1 MRKSRSK
8 VLTFIYLKKIHIS
21 ITIIKMKEIHLIS
34 IGNSL
39 ISNFQK
45 NGLIDSTKKISD
57 EYFWA
62 ELLGNSNLINSI
74 LKILRESPF
83 KYSAELNTFLRV
95 VEGKSP
101 ENIEVYLFGT
111 KTASNELCRRII
123 ESYLKEIGYKIYVPY
138 EVSGYFLE
146 ACYDKNFA
154 LDEFKKGISEL
165 IDRLIYIAESKK
177 KAGYKVYFNPTGGLK
192 AHVIATA
199 LAAFI
204 TECDIYY
211 MNEEFSQVVFFPK
224 LFYLPKGRELELL
237 KKIVEGQKDINF
249 DEYDDEISRLNSY
262 GFITICE
269 LDGLRRI
276 FVTEKGRFITRE
288 LR

>member
-1 MRKSRSK
+1 MIDDMTQSGE
-8 VLTFIYLKKIHIS
+8 YLKKLS
-21 ITIIKMKEIHLIS
+21 LITKIIKMREIHMIS
-34 IGNSL
+34 TGNSL

-45 NGLIDSTKKISD
+45 NGLIDPSKKVSD
-57 EYFWA
+57 ENFWS
-62 ELLGNSNLINSI
+62 EILGNSNLINSI
-74 LKILRESPF
+74 LNLLRESPF

-95 VEGKSP
+95 VDSKSP

-111 KTASNELCRRII
+111 RTASNEFCRRII
-123 ESYLKEIGYKIYVPY
+123 EAYLKEMGYGIYVPY
-138 EVSGYFLE
+138 EVSGYFWE
-146 ACYDKNFA
+146 ACFDEKAA

-165 IDRLIYIAESKK
+165 IDRLVFIAESKK
-177 KAGYKVYFNPTGGLK
+177 KEGYKVYFNPTGGLK

-237 KKIVEGQKDINF
+237 KKIIDGKSNIDFE
-249 DEYDDEISRLNSY
+249 EYDDELLRLKSY
-262 GFITICE
+262 GFIEICE
-269 LDGLRRI
+269 FDGARKI
-276 FVTEKGRFITRE
+276 FLTEKGRVITKE
-288 LR
+288 LT

>member
-1 MRKSRSK
+1 
-8 VLTFIYLKKIHIS
+8 
-21 ITIIKMKEIHLIS
+21 MKEIHLIS
-34 IGNSL
+34 TGNSL
-39 ISNFQK
+39 VSNLQK
-45 NGLIDSTKKISD
+45 IGSIDPTIRVSD
-57 EYFWA
+57 EQIWIEFL
-62 ELLGNSNLINSI
+62 ENSYKINSI
-74 LKILRESPF
+74 ISIVRESPH

-95 VEGKSP
+95 VEGKLP

-111 KTASNELCRRII
+111 KTASNEFCRRII
-123 ESYLKEIGYKIYVPY
+123 ESYLREIGYKIYVPY

-177 KAGYKVYFNPTGGLK
+177 KAGYRVYFNPTGGLK

-237 KKIVEGQKDINF
+237 KKIVEGKDEINL
-249 DEYDDEISRLNSY
+249 DEFDDEISRLNNY

-269 LDGLRRI
+269 ADGSRRI
-276 FVTEKGRFITRE
+276 LVTQKGRFIIRE
-288 LR
+288 LK